1 MISPARIYAMEQANK
16 LVKISLQD
24 FFKHIQS
31 QFYPD
36 QDISFMDYFL
46 ELTQYEDKFVVPHSK
61 LLEYGI
67 MTSTRSGDVLSKL
80 TSLGLEND
88 IHYNLRDVSQVRKN
102 RGHY

>member
-16 LVKISLQD
+16 LVKISLAE
-24 FFKHIQS
+24 FFKHVQS

-46 ELTQYEDKFVVPHSK
+46 ELTQHEDEFVVPHTK

-67 MTSTRSGDVLSKL
+67 MSSTQSADVNK
-80 TSLGLEND
+80 
-88 IHYNLRDVSQVRKN
+88 K
-102 RGHY
+102 